1 MFSTIF
7 IDDPLFT
14 VIEKEGMTINSFKIN
29 VLLFFSFQDEIFF
42 EIYGIASKLE
52 N

>member
-7 IDDPLFT
+7 IYDPLFT
-14 VIEKEGMTINSFKIN
+14 VVKTESVMINSFKIN
-29 VLLFFSFQDEIFF
+29 VLLFFSFQEIICF
-42 EIYGIASKLE
+42 EISGIASKLE